1 MALAEL
7 ELVMLES
14 GEIALQRIGAN
25 EPLVRIAFSPE
36 VMSYLS
42 GKHLDVA
49 KSMIDAGIQTAF
61 EVGDDA
67 ASRDQ
72 QDETKVHNVH

>member
-42 GKHLDVA
+42 G
-49 KSMIDAGIQTAF
+49 
-61 EVGDDA
+61 
-67 ASRDQ
+67 
-72 QDETKVHNVH
+72 